1 MKKMI
6 FFALMA
12 LLFLPVSAM
21 AQQTTLNFLWY
32 IDATTAGYSTDVQ
45 IWQKFKDTNPD
56 INLNQEIL
64 FSNAYHDK
72 LTAYI
77 AAGQMPDVFYLW
89 PSMKDSSAI
98 VQSKKLAKDLKV
110 LLGADFISQFAPTA
124 VDPNQQS
131 SKMLLELPQSFTF
144 CSVMYTNKKLLS
156 DLGIPLPK
164 TYADLKAM
172 VVKLRVKNIQTILLP
187 DGDGWPGESC
197 LFSTIVDRMVGT
209 DFQDK
214 LMTGKAK
221 FTDPSF
227 VATLTFWKQMFTDG
241 VMSWT
246 NIQQPYGDGPG
257 LFAGGKAA
265 FIVDGDWRPGAY
277 MTDRAT
283 GKALIPPENQ
293 SSDFG
298 FMVFPQIPGE
308 KFPNTVPG
316 IAGTGLAIASSVSSG
331 SDVEKASV
339 RLLKYYYGPEVQLLQ
354 YETGA
359 YIPSRK
365 GITSD
370 KVEPFVGMIADFK
383 NNVAKSSYVF
393 DGVFAPE
400 VVNVLNPG
408 LQAIGLGAQTPT
420 QVAAAMQKAQD
431 ALLAAKK

>member
-1 MKKMI
+1 MKKYLLL
-6 FFALMA
+6 ALV
-12 LLFLPVSAM
+12 LLAFTAVGAG
-21 AQQTTLNFLWY
+21 AQTTLNFLWY
-32 IDATTAGYSTDVQ
+32 QDATSAGYSTDVA
-45 IWQKFKDTNPD
+45 IWQKFKADNPD

-64 FSNAYHDK
+64 FSNGYHDK

-89 PSMKDSSAI
+89 PSLKDSSAL
-98 VQSKKLAKDLKV
+98 VQGKKLAKDLKV
-110 LLGADFISQFAPTA
+110 LLGADFVNNFSAAAIDPSQQ
-124 VDPNQQS
+124 VS
-131 SKMLLELPQSFTF
+131 RMLLELPQAFTF
-144 CSVMYTNKKLLS
+144 TSVMYTNKKLLS

-172 VVKLRVKNIQTILLP
+172 VVKLKVKNIQTVLLP

-197 LFSTIVDRMVGT
+197 LFSTVVDRLLGT
-209 DFQDK
+209 TYQDQ

-221 FTDPSF
+221 FTDPAF
-227 VATLTFWKQMFTDG
+227 VNALKFWQTMYTDG

-265 FIVDGDWRPGAY
+265 FFVDGDWRQGAFL
-277 MTDRAT
+277 TDKST
-283 GKALIPPENQ
+283 GKALIPPTNQ

-298 FMVFPQIPGE
+298 FMAFPAIPGE
-308 KFPNTVPG
+308 KFPAVVPG
-316 IAGTGLAIASSVSSG
+316 IAGTGLAVSSSVASG
-331 SDVEKASV
+331 SDVEKAAV
-339 RLLKYYYGPEVQLLQ
+339 RLLKYYYSPEVQLQNL
-354 YETGA
+354 ETGA

-370 KVEPFVGMIADFK
+370 KVEPFINMMSQFYGTIK
-383 NNVAKSSYVF
+383 TSSYVF

-408 LQAIGLGAQTPT
+408 LQAIGLGAQTPA

>member
-1 MKKMI
+1 MKKLLI
-6 FFALMA
+6 FALALALFVPMA
-12 LLFLPVSAM
+12 VT

-32 IDATTAGYSTDVQ
+32 QDATSAGYSTDVA
-45 IWQKFKDTNPD
+45 IWQKFKDDNPD

-89 PSMKDSSAI
+89 PSMKDSSAL
-98 VQSKKLAKDLKV
+98 VQQKKLAKDLKV
-110 LLGADFISQFAPTA
+110 LLGADFVGNFNATAIDPT
-124 VDPNQQS
+124 QQA
-131 SKMLLELPQSFTF
+131 SKTLLELPQAFTF
-144 CSVMYTNKKLLS
+144 TSVMYTNKKLLS
-156 DLGIPLPK
+156 DLGIALPK

-172 VVKLRVKNIQTILLP
+172 VLKLKVKNIQTVLLP

-214 LMTGKAK
+214 VMTGKAK
-221 FTDPSF
+221 FTDPAF
-227 VATLTFWKQMFTDG
+227 VATLKFWQQMFTDG
-241 VMSWT
+241 VISWT
-246 NIQQPYGDGPG
+246 NIQEPYGDGPG

-265 FIVDGDWRPGAY
+265 FFVDGDWRQGAFL
-277 MTDRAT
+277 TDKST
-283 GKALIPPENQ
+283 GKALIPPTNQ

-298 FMVFPQIPGE
+298 LMAFPAIPGE
-308 KFPNTVPG
+308 KFPAVVPG
-316 IAGTGLAIASSVSSG
+316 IAGTGLAVASSVAAG
-331 SDVEKASV
+331 SDVEKAAI
-339 RLLKYYYGPEVQLLQ
+339 RLLKYYYSPEVQLLNL
-354 YETGA
+354 ESGA

-370 KVEPFVGMIADFK
+370 KIEPFTSMMSQFYGTI
-383 NNVAKSSYVF
+383 AKSSYVF

-408 LQAIGLGAQTPT
+408 LQAIGLGAQTPL
-420 QVAAAMQKAQD
+420 QVATAMQKAMD
-431 ALLAAKK
+431 ALIAAKK